1 MRIEGSAAV
10 DIQTQRPVEFRQ
22 LTVGVFADQAII
34 AHYLADNCSIL
45 LFYKTLIVFQR
56 GTSARE

>member
-34 AHYLADNCSIL
+34 AHAPFGQL
-45 LFYKTLIVFQR
+45 LHSSVLQNIDRFSDRDVR
-56 GTSARE
+56 A